1 MQRVHAG
8 KPFVGGFPAARS
20 ADRRL
25 TTTRAIRP
33 ALKVPSGRRRIRA
46 VQEAIAARVIH
57 SQRRLHLNF
66 IIREYMDT

>member
-1 MQRVHAG
+1 MLRHRG
-8 KPFVGGFPAARS
+8 AAPKG

-25 TTTRAIRP
+25 TTTRGIRP
-33 ALKVPSGRRRIRA
+33 ALKVPSERWRIRA